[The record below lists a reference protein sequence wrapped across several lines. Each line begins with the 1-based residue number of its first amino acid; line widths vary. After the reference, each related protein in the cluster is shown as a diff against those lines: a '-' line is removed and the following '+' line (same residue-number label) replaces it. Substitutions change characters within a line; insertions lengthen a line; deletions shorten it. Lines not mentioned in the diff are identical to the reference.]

1 MIRSL
6 ILGALVAALMVVMW
20 LVLPNIY
27 EGAAPSPNNATGQVW
42 ELNNHGRIVYVT
54 QLEKL
59 IQSVVTPVLFIL
71 TIGAGALAF
80 MGRRRRGAEAGEP
93 D

>member
-27 EGAAPSPNNATGQVW
+27 DGAATSPNNATGQVW
-42 ELNNHGRIVYVT
+42 ELNNHGRTVYVT

-59 IQSVVTPVLFIL
+59 IQSVVTPALFIL
-71 TIGAGALAF
+71 TMAAGVLAF
-80 MGRRRRGAEAGEP
+80 VGRHRRGAEAG